1 MSVMIFVFFIITR
14 EEQKQEFADA
24 IVSILLKFNFNCSF

>member
-1 MSVMIFVFFIITR
+1 MSVMIFFFIITR